1 MATAKEKIV
10 LGSGKLYIAV
20 WDGASIPADGTLEV
34 EQNLLGY
41 IQGGATL
48 EYKPEFYTA
57 EDDLGLAKK
66 NIMTKEEVILK
77 SGVMTWNGRTLSKL
91 CATARVTET
100 GTKRT
105 VKFGGIVNQNNDNYV
120 LRFVH
125 EDTTDGDIRITVVG
139 TNTTGF
145 SFAFAKDKETVL
157 DVEFKAV
164 PHDDDGTLVLYEE
177 EIALDP
183 LVVTSVAGAAT
194 GKTALTVVPALT
206 GGCTYVYKTDTTV
219 TLPAFGDDLTTG
231 WTAWNGTDDI
241 TATTGNEIAVCEVD
255 EDTLAMAGGKTTV
268 VSKA

>member
-10 LGSGKLYIAV
+10 LGSGKLYIQV
-20 WDGASIPADGTLEV
+20 WDGAAIPADNVLEV
-34 EQNLLGY
+34 DQNLLGL

-48 EYKPEFYTA
+48 EYKPEYYDTS
-57 EDDLGLAKK
+57 DDLGLAKK
-66 NIMTKEEVILK
+66 IIMTKEDVTLK
-77 SGVMTWNGRTLSKL
+77 SGVMTWNGRTLAKL
-91 CATARVTET
+91 CATARVIET

-105 VKFGGIVNQNNDNYV
+105 VKFGGIVNQNNDSYV

-125 EDTTDGDIRITVVG
+125 EDTADGDIRITIVG
-139 TNTTGF
+139 SNTTGF

-164 PHDDDGTLVLYEE
+164 PQDDEGTLVLYEE

-183 LVVTSVAGAAT
+183 LVVTSVAGAT
-194 GKTALTVVPALT
+194 SGKTAITVAPTLTS
-206 GGCTYVYKTDTTV
+206 GCTYVYKTDASV
-219 TLPAFGDDLTTG
+219 TLPAFGDELTTG

-241 TATTGNEIAVCEVD
+241 TATTGNEIAICEID
-255 EDTLAMAGGKTTV
+255 EDDLAQAGGKTTV